1 MLTKCIDKVDWLL
14 TLDLARN
21 LCDNILE
28 IKYYLEDLNICL
40 TSLSAPPLSG
50 SKVELT

>member
-14 TLDLARN
+14 ALDLAGN
-21 LCDNILE
+21 LCNNILE
-28 IKYYLEDLNICL
+28 IEYYLEDLNIHL
-40 TSLSAPPLSG
+40 AGLSAPPLSG

>member
-14 TLDLARN
+14 ALNLARN

-28 IKYYLEDLNICL
+28 IEYYLEDLNIYL
-40 TSLSAPPLSG
+40 AGLSAPPHSG